1 MKPHP
6 YAPYPYAPY
15 PSIPAPAASPAAAV
29 RAAPAAPARPS
40 GAFRRRAAGAVLLVC
55 CLLPALAGCGD
66 GGGLAAAGSTPTA
79 SGPVDLW
86 PGRQGAAVP
95 PADPGGA
102 PPEYVRGITPV
113 RNQNVREVDPVAIV
127 RAEVRA
133 HANADVGA
141 DGMPAQTATAIA
153 ACGDEGGGGGD
164 GGAGAKCPVLEPYY
178 RDLTGNDRDELI
190 VGIELPDRMM
200 SVRVYTADPDGRLN
214 RIMATTDTVIGVELA
229 GRDVVL
235 RVPSGNNGY
244 ELITAWSYDEKQRTM
259 LPTREQIVRVPS
271 APRTTATTPTTPAP
285 SIASAAPTVSTTAG
299 TAPGSGTP

>member
-1 MKPHP
+1 MK
-6 YAPYPYAPY
+6 PYPYP
-15 PSIPAPAASPAAAV
+15 PFPAPAT
-29 RAAPAAPARPS
+29 APAALPRPS
-40 GAFRRRAAGAVLLVC
+40 RAFRRGAAGAVLLVC
-55 CLLPALAGCGD
+55 CLLPVLAGCGD
-66 GGGLAAAGSTPTA
+66 GGGLASAGSTPTA

-102 PPEYVRGITPV
+102 PPEYVQGITPV

-141 DGMPAQTATAIA
+141 DGMPVETAAAIA
-153 ACGDEGGGGGD
+153 ACGAGGDDGGGEG
-164 GGAGAKCPVLEPYY
+164 GAKCPVLEPYY
-178 RDLTGNDRDELI
+178 RDLTGNGRDELI

-271 APRTTATTPTTPAP
+271 APRTTAPRTTAPRTTAPPAATPA
-285 SIASAAPTVSTTAG
+285 
-299 TAPGSGTP
+299 APGAGAP